1 VNYVE
6 LQVTS
11 NYSFLRG
18 AAAAEELIA
27 AAAELGLPAIG
38 ITDLNTVA
46 GAVRMHDAAKEGGVR
61 LLPGCRLRFRDTT
74 ADILC
79 YPRDRDGWGKLTRLL
94 TLGKTRVKHGDTS
107 EAAKQ
112 TNRCFLHYEDLLAH
126 ASTHKMIVVPSTR
139 IDADLRHL
147 ASRMAADFPKQ
158 SYLAARRL
166 HRDDDLQHLDA
177 LATLGLPLVATNDVL
192 YHLPRRR
199 RLQDVMT
206 CIRLGCRIDEAGFA
220 LQANAERYLKPPSEM
235 TRLFA
240 THPDAIIR
248 TLEIAD
254 ACRFSLYELRYEYP
268 DEPIPEGQTA
278 DEYLTA
284 LTWQGA
290 GRRCPEGISATVAET
305 LEKELGIIRTLEF
318 ARYFITVYDIVRFA
332 RSRGILC
339 QGRGSAAN
347 SAVCYCLGI
356 TEVDPIKTELLFERF
371 VSLERHEP
379 PDIDVDFEHERRE
392 EVIQYIYERYGRDR
406 AGIAAT
412 VIHYRPKSAMRDVG
426 KAMGLTQD
434 IVTAL
439 AAQSWNVGETLWP
452 DDRVAELGLEPA
464 DLLIRQTVQLARELV
479 GFPRHLSQHVGG
491 FVLTRGRLD
500 ELVPIGN
507 AAMDQRT
514 FIEWDKDDIDALGI
528 MKIDVLALGMLTC
541 IRKALKLA
549 GIAGMEDIP
558 HEDKEVYDMLS
569 RGDSIGVFQVESRA
583 QINML
588 PRLKPQTYY
597 DLVIEVAIVRPG
609 PIQGDMVHP
618 YLRRRQKQETVSFP
632 SPAAE
637 HGDRDELERV
647 LGRTLGVPLF
657 QEQAMRIAIEA
668 ARFTPEEANRLRRA
682 MATFRNIGTI
692 HNFFTKMVDG
702 MVRRGYDRDFA
713 ERCFRQIEGF
723 GTYGFPESHA
733 ASFALLVYISAW
745 LKCHHP
751 ACFACALLNSQ
762 PMGFYAPAQ
771 LVRDAREHGVVV
783 REVDIRHSDWDST
796 VEADGALRLGLRI
809 VTGFRQAWA
818 EQIIKVRNHPAD
830 LTCLGDLVRMRLP
843 RPALQALAEADALR
857 SLGTDRQ
864 IASWLLD
871 GVPDAEPLPLFANT
885 LSDAE
890 LAVGDPRLPPI
901 LQVEDVLADY
911 RIAGLSLRAH
921 PMRQLRPSLAAEGI
935 LSCAEAT
942 TLADASKVRV
952 AGVVLVRQR
961 PGEGNVVFC
970 TIEDETGTANI
981 VIWSSQFERF
991 RRALVGSAVLLVT
1004 GRLQRSPE
1012 NIVHIITEGL
1022 EDRSAQLAV
1031 LPPGLASGWDFQ
1043 TVDTLT
1049 WTNLTVPADELP
1061 APMGDRPKLPRSR
1074 DFR

>member
-1 VNYVE
+1 VSYVE

-79 YPRDRDGWGKLTRLL
+79 YPRDRDGWGRLTRLL
-94 TLGKTRVKHGDTS
+94 TLGKSRVKHGDTS

-112 TNRCFLHYEDLLAH
+112 TNRCFLYYEDIVEYA
-126 ASTHKMIVVPSTR
+126 TNHKMIVVPPAR

-147 ASRMAADFPKQ
+147 TRRMAADFPGR
-158 SYLAARRL
+158 SYLAACRL
-166 HRDDDLQHLDA
+166 HRDDDIQRLDA
-177 LATLGLPLVATNDVL
+177 LAALGLPLIATNDVL
-192 YHLPRRR
+192 YHLPQRRK
-199 RLQDVMT
+199 LQDVMT

-220 LQANAERYLKPPSEM
+220 LQANAERYLKPPPEM
-235 TRLFA
+235 ARLFA
-240 THPDAIIR
+240 THPGAVVR
-248 TLEIAD
+248 TQDIAN
-254 ACRFSLYELRYEYP
+254 ACRFSLDELRYEYP
-268 DEPIPEGQTA
+268 DEPIPEGRTP
-278 DEYLTA
+278 DDYLA
-284 LTWQGA
+284 VLTWQGA
-290 GRRCPEGISATVAET
+290 TRRCPEGIPATVAQT
-305 LEKELGIIRTLEF
+305 LKKELGIIRTLEF

-464 DLLIRQTVQLARELV
+464 DLTIRQTIQLARELV

-549 GIAGMEDIP
+549 GIARMGDIP
-558 HEDKEVYDMLS
+558 DEDKEVYAMLS

-588 PRLKPQTYY
+588 PRLKPQTFY

-618 YLRRRQKQETVSFP
+618 YLRRRQKLETVSFP

-692 HNFFTKMVDG
+692 HNFFTKMVEG
-702 MVRRGYDRDFA
+702 MVRRGYDPDFA

-783 REVDIRHSDWDST
+783 REVDIRHSYWDST
-796 VEADGALRLGLRI
+796 IEADGALRLGLRI
-809 VTGFRQAWA
+809 VTSFRQDWA
-818 EQIIKVRNHPAD
+818 EQIVKVRNRAAG

-864 IASWLLD
+864 TSSWLLD
-871 GVPDAEPLPLFANT
+871 GVPDAEPLPLFANA
-885 LSDAE
+885 LPDAE
-890 LAVGDPRLPPI
+890 LAVGYPRLPPI

-911 RIAGLSLRAH
+911 RIAGLSLKAH

-935 LSCAEAT
+935 LSCAQAT

-970 TIEDETGTANI
+970 TIEDETATANI

-1012 NIVHIITEGL
+1012 NIVHIITECL
-1022 EDRSAQLAV
+1022 EDRSAQLAA
-1031 LPPGLASGWDFQ
+1031 LPPGLASGCDSQ
-1043 TVDTLT
+1043 TVDTLA
-1049 WTNLTVPADELP
+1049 WADMTVPADELP
-1061 APMGDRPKLPRSR
+1061 APMGGRPKLPKSR

>member
-1 VNYVE
+1 MSYVE
-6 LQVTS
+6 LQLTS

-18 AAAAEELIA
+18 ASAAEELIA

-46 GAVRMHDAAKEGGVR
+46 GVVRMHDAAKEGGVR
-61 LLPGCRLRFRDTT
+61 LLPGTRLRFHDMT

-79 YPRDRDGWGKLTRLL
+79 YPCDRDGWGRLTRLI
-94 TLGKTRVKHGDTS
+94 TLGKTRVEHGDTS
-107 EAAKQ
+107 EPAKQ
-112 TNRCFLHYEDLLAH
+112 ANRCFLHYEDLLLH
-126 ASTHKMIVVPSTR
+126 ATKHRLIVVPPAR
-139 IDADLRHL
+139 IDADLHNLTR
-147 ASRMAADFPKQ
+147 RMAADFPGQ
-158 SYLAARRL
+158 TYLAACRL
-166 HRDDDLQHLDA
+166 HRDDDLQRLDA
-177 LATLGLPLVATNDVL
+177 LSALGLPLVAMNDVL

-199 RLQDVMT
+199 RLQDVLT

-235 TRLFA
+235 ARLFA
-240 THPDAIIR
+240 THPDAIAR

-254 ACRFSLYELRYEYP
+254 TCQFSLEELRYEYP
-268 DEPIPEGQTA
+268 EETIPEGHTP
-278 DEYLTA
+278 DDYLAT

-290 GRRCPEGISATVAET
+290 AKRYPDGIPVNVTQNVN
-305 LEKELGIIRTLEF
+305 KELGIIRTLEF

-332 RSRGILC
+332 HSRGILC

-347 SAVCYCLGI
+347 SVVCYCIGI
-356 TEVDPIKTELLFERF
+356 TEVNPVETQLLFERF

-434 IVTAL
+434 TVTAL

-452 DDRVAELGLEPA
+452 DDRVAELGLEPD
-464 DLLIRQTVQLARELV
+464 DLVVRQTIQLARELV

-541 IRKALKLA
+541 IRKALALV
-549 GIAGMEDIP
+549 GIARMADVP
-558 HEDKEVYDMLS
+558 REDKEVYAMLS

-588 PRLKPQTYY
+588 PRLRPQTYY

-618 YLRRRQKQETVSFP
+618 YLRRRQKLETVIFP
-632 SPAAE
+632 SPSQE
-637 HGDRDELERV
+637 HGDKDELERV

-657 QEQAMRIAIEA
+657 QEQAMRIAIQA
-668 ARFTPEEANRLRRA
+668 AHFTPEEANRLRRA
-682 MATFRNIGTI
+682 MATFRNVGTI
-692 HNFFTKMVDG
+692 HSFFTKMVDG
-702 MVRRGYDRDFA
+702 MVRRGYDQEFA

-771 LVRDAREHGVVV
+771 IVRDAREHGVVV
-783 REVDIRHSDWDST
+783 RQVDIRYSDWDST
-796 VEADGALRLGLRI
+796 IEADGALRLGLRI
-809 VTGFRQAWA
+809 VTGFREDWA
-818 EQIIKVRNHPAD
+818 TQIVTRRNRTAG
-830 LTCLGDLVRMRLP
+830 LTCLGDLMWMRLP
-843 RPALQALAEADALR
+843 RPALQLLAEADALR

-871 GVPDAEPLPLFANT
+871 GIPDTEPLPLFANA
-885 LSDAE
+885 LSDEE
-890 LAVGDPRLPPI
+890 LAVGNPRLPPVS
-901 LQVEDVLADY
+901 QAEDVLEDY
-911 RIAGLSLRAH
+911 RAAGLSLKAH
-921 PMRQLRPSLAAEGI
+921 PMRRLRLAMAAEGI
-935 LSCAEAT
+935 LSCAQAT
-942 TLADASKVRV
+942 AMPDSSKVRV

-970 TIEDETGTANI
+970 TIEDETGIANI

-991 RRALVGSAVLLVT
+991 RPALLGSTVLLVT

-1012 NIVHIITEGL
+1012 NIIHIIAEIL
-1022 EDRSAQLAV
+1022 ENRSAQLAD
-1031 LPPGLASGWDFQ
+1031 PPAGSVPGSHTN
-1043 TVDTLT
+1043 TVGTLT
-1049 WTNLTVPADELP
+1049 WADLTIPADELP
-1061 APMGDRPKLPRSR
+1061 RPMGAKPKLPRSR

>member
-1 VNYVE
+1 MSYVE

-18 AAAAEELIA
+18 ASAAEEMIA

-46 GAVRMHDAAKEGGVR
+46 GTVRMHDAAKEGGLR
-61 LLPGCRLRFRDTT
+61 LLPGSRLRFLDTP

-79 YPRDRDGWGKLTRLL
+79 YPRDRDGWGRLTRLL
-94 TLGKTRVKHGDTS
+94 TLGKTRIKHGDTS
-107 EAAKQ
+107 EAAKH
-112 TNRCFLHYEDLLAH
+112 TNRCFLHYEDLLTH
-126 ASTHKMIVVPSTR
+126 ATTHQMIVVPPAR
-139 IDADLRHL
+139 IDADLRRL
-147 ASRMAADFPKQ
+147 VRRIAADFPGR
-158 SYLAARRL
+158 SYLAACRL
-166 HRDDDLQHLDA
+166 HRDDDLQRLDA
-177 LATLGLPLVATNDVL
+177 LAALGLPLIATNDVL

-206 CIRLGCRIDEAGFA
+206 CIRLGCRIGEAGFA

-235 TRLFA
+235 ARLFA
-240 THPDAIIR
+240 THPDAVIR

-254 ACRFSLYELRYEYP
+254 ACRFSLDELRYEYP

-278 DEYLTA
+278 DDYLAA

-290 GRRCPEGISATVAET
+290 GRRCPEGIPATVAQT
-305 LEKELGIIRTLEF
+305 LKKELGIIRKLEF

-356 TEVDPIKTELLFERF
+356 TDVDPIKTELLFERF

-434 IVTAL
+434 TVTAL

-452 DDRVAELGLEPA
+452 DNRVAELGLEPD
-464 DLLIRQTVQLARELV
+464 DLAIRQTVQLARELV

-500 ELVPIGN
+500 ELVPIGK

-549 GIAGMEDIP
+549 GIARMEDIP
-558 HEDKEVYDMLS
+558 DEDKEVYAMLS

-588 PRLKPQTYY
+588 PRLKPQTFY

-618 YLRRRQKQETVSFP
+618 YLRRRQKLETVSFP
-632 SPAAE
+632 SPAPE
-637 HGDRDELERV
+637 HGDRDELEKV

-702 MVRRGYDRDFA
+702 MVQRGYDPAFA

-745 LKCHHP
+745 LKCHYP

-796 VEADGALRLGLRI
+796 IEADGALRLGLRI
-809 VTGFRQAWA
+809 VTGFRQDWA
-818 EQIIKVRNHPAD
+818 EQIAKVQNQAAD
-830 LTCLGDLVRMRLP
+830 LTCLGDLVHMRLP

-871 GVPDAEPLPLFANT
+871 GVPDAEPLPLFANA
-885 LSDAE
+885 LSNAE
-890 LAVGDPRLPPI
+890 LAVGDPRLPRI

-911 RIAGLSLRAH
+911 RIAGLSLKAH

-942 TLADASKVRV
+942 TLADACKIRV

-1012 NIVHIITEGL
+1012 NIVHIITECL
-1022 EDRSAQLAV
+1022 EDRSAQLAA
-1031 LPPGLASGWDFQ
+1031 LPSGLASGRDPQ
-1043 TVDTLT
+1043 TVDTLA
-1049 WTNLTVPADELP
+1049 WADMTVPADELP
-1061 APMGDRPKLPRSR
+1061 TPMGGRPKLPRSR